1 MNERGKTGRKSGFE
15 CVRWSIFLVLAVS
28 YILVYFHRMAPGVIA
43 DDIMKS
49 FGSTGA
55 ALGALAATYFLIYA
69 AMQIPAGILSDHLG
83 PRITVTAGNL
93 TAGIGSILFGLAAT
107 FDIACSGRFLV
118 GLGVSV
124 IFIST
129 IKSNSVWFS
138 ARRFALMS
146 GLTGFIGNAGSVLSA
161 GPLAWT
167 LNSFSWRFVFV
178 GLGVFSIALG
188 IIGFLV
194 IRNRPEDAGY
204 PPVHPSAPSGDR
216 QVHAH
221 WMKSLVRVAKAPGI
235 WAGFWVNFGVLG
247 GLYAFMGLWGVP
259 FLRDA
264 KGMSRSEASGY
275 MTVLLIAYTFGILF
289 SGWITDHL
297 GRRKPVLMT
306 TAVFTALAW
315 FSLIYLPWKPG
326 FSGMLLFAFLGIAGT
341 GTIAT
346 FATAKESTD
355 PSLAGTASSLV
366 NTGTFLATLIVQPIL
381 GWVLDRGWDGTL
393 VNGARAYSAENYH
406 DAFLVVLAFSLVGIA
421 GALSVRETGGKGM
434 RHAGGADNTGN

>member
-1 MNERGKTGRKSGFE
+1 MIRDGASPHKAGFE
-15 CVRWSIFLVLAVS
+15 FTRWSIFLVLVVS

-43 DDIMKS
+43 DEIMKS

-107 FDIACSGRFLV
+107 FDVACIGRFLV

-124 IFIST
+124 IFIS
-129 IKSNSVWFS
+129 IMKSNSVWFS

-146 GLTGFIGNAGSVLSA
+146 GLTGFIGNLGSVLSA

-167 LNSFSWRFVFV
+167 LNSFSWRNVFV
-178 GLGVFSIALG
+178 GLGVFSLALG
-188 IIGFLV
+188 VVGFLV
-194 IRNRPEDAGY
+194 IRNRPDDAGY
-204 PPVHPSAPSGDR
+204 IPPNPSGPSKDS
-216 QVHAH
+216 HHSGH
-221 WMKSLVRVAKAPGI
+221 WLASLIHVIKAPGI

-275 MTVLLIAYTFGILF
+275 MTVLLVAYTFGILF
-289 SGWITDHL
+289 SGWIADHL
-297 GRRKPVLMT
+297 GRRKPVLIA
-306 TAVFTALAW
+306 TAALTALAW
-315 FSLIYLPWKPG
+315 AALIYLPWRPG
-326 FSGMLLFAFLGIAGT
+326 LSGMALFAFLGIAGT

-366 NTGTFLATLIVQPIL
+366 NTGTFIATLIVQPIL
-381 GWVLDRGWDGTL
+381 GWVLDHG
-393 VNGARAYSAENYH
+393 
-406 DAFLVVLAFSLVGIA
+406 
-421 GALSVRETGGKGM
+421 
-434 RHAGGADNTGN
+434 